1 MNANKMEV
9 HTSDLTKP
17 CLRQVDLRL
26 RGKAIGSTQSAKA
39 WGLLWHEAVQT
50 CHADKR
56 FDSPHAMAI
65 VAPAWE
71 RVQAKC
77 KEENSPL
84 SPTVTRDL
92 TTMCAEVASLLPVYG
107 ERVVPLLGKVIGC
120 ELPIRAT
127 IEVDGED
134 VDFASHLDLLCRTP
148 SGLMVVDWKTG
159 EDCPAFYELSRN
171 MQFGMYAYA
180 VKHGAVLVDGEWLE
194 FGEWPSLT
202 WCHIRNLKGFGRATT
217 VKEYDPATGETTE
230 TPYAKGQQRPI
241 EKIMVPSG
249 VYPEGEGEI
258 LRRFTEHVR
267 LRRMGIMP
275 ATPGEHC
282 RFCDSVRFCDDLGGK
297 GAAY

>member
-1 MNANKMEV
+1 
-9 HTSDLTKP
+9 
-17 CLRQVDLRL
+17 
-26 RGKAIGSTQSAKA
+26 
-39 WGLLWHEAVQT
+39 
-50 CHADKR
+50 
-56 FDSPHAMAI
+56 
-65 VAPAWE
+65 
-71 RVQAKC
+71 
-77 KEENSPL
+77 
-84 SPTVTRDL
+84 
-92 TTMCAEVASLLPVYG
+92 
-107 ERVVPLLGKVIGC
+107 
-120 ELPIRAT
+120 
-127 IEVDGED
+127 
-134 VDFASHLDLLCRTP
+134 
-148 SGLMVVDWKTG
+148 MVVDWKTG